1 MVGVLFCD
9 WVKLEVADYA
19 KFGEMLLIGLA
30 EANRFLEDIQ
40 SEFRFKESI
49 DLGEEVYDIYSAK
62 KKNGKPKDGD
72 PSK

>member
-1 MVGVLFCD
+1 M
-9 WVKLEVADYA
+9 
-19 KFGEMLLIGLA
+19 IGLA
-30 EANRFLEDIQ
+30 EANRFLEDMQ

-72 PSK
+72 PNWDMGQKINAADISSNLFTVVFSE